1 MPARELTAG
10 DAPDDRRLRAMPPT
24 AHAVRRR
31 VPPVTSASDSA
42 AASEFE
48 REFEAVFN
56 VELTRL
62 QRVVTRLG
70 GDAELAADVVQ
81 DAFIR
86 LYRRGALPDAPRQ
99 WLITVVLNLY
109 RNAVATHSRRSRLL
123 RIADAESDDAGA
135 EPGAERTLEAAESQS
150 LVRTALSRIPER
162 DCRLLMLMAEG
173 YSYRE
178 IAGAL
183 DLNESSVGTLLM
195 RAKALFRA
203 SYGVRDDAR

>member
-10 DAPDDRRLRAMPPT
+10 DAPDDRLSRTLQPA
-24 AHAVRRR
+24 AHALRRR
-31 VPPVTSASDSA
+31 VPPVPSASDSA

-56 VELTRL
+56 AELPRL
-62 QRVVTRLG
+62 QRVVIRLG
-70 GDAELAADVVQ
+70 GDVELAADVVQ

-86 LYRRGALPDAPRQ
+86 LYRRGSLPDAPRQ
-99 WLITVVLNLY
+99 WLITVVLNLF

-123 RIADAESDDAGA
+123 RIADAASDDDSAP
-135 EPGAERTLEAAESQS
+135 PGAQRTLESAESQR

-162 DCRLLMLMAEG
+162 DQRLLMLMAEG

-178 IAGAL
+178 IAGAMA
-183 DLNESSVGTLLM
+183 LNESSVGTLLT

-203 SYGVRDDAR
+203 SYGVRDDSR